1 MPLDPS
7 SILLTDRVALV
18 TGAAVG
24 IGEAIALTLARFGA
38 DLAICDRDQENLAST
53 ALAIEGTGRRT
64 VCDVLDVRDADAV
77 QRFLELVRLE
87 FGRVDVLVNNAGG
100 GFFSAFMDVKPK
112 GEDALVRENFTSVT
126 QLVRGV
132 VPLMPESGG
141 SIINIT
147 SIEAHRAGPGYAIYS
162 AMKAGLT
169 NLTQSLALELA
180 ERRIRVNAVAPDAI
194 PTPGIGKPP
203 VRNPLGVSGQVDDV
217 AGAVLFLASDLAGFV
232 TGTTLHV
239 DGGAWAAG
247 GWRRT
252 QDGSFEN

>member
-38 DLAICDRDQENLAST
+38 DLAICDRDQENLAAT
-53 ALAIEGTGRRT
+53 ARAIEGMGRRI

-77 QRFLELVRLE
+77 QRFLEHVRLE

-100 GFFSAFMDVKPK
+100 GFFSAFMDIKPK

-180 ERRIRVNAVAPDAI
+180 GRRIRVNAVAPDAI

-203 VRNPLGVSGQVDDV
+203 VRNPLGVSGHVNDV

-247 GWRRT
+247 GWHRT